1 MRVQGKTPQPGDKQ
15 VHQQHTKR
23 DNSLRTSCLSVI
35 TAPSISEDPVL
46 SSYLH
51 TPAGTEL
58 PRAADIVC
66 LVLRTP
72 WCART
77 FPGTGAQIPDWFWLF
92 PADSQA
98 PFHCKKQIKE
108 SVRQQEMMALSTLC
122 STHRRGLQLHDALF
136 WFPLSLHQIPPEKN
150 KDSFVTASVAYNQL
164 LVSQHKTSSGR
175 CQRQEVSRWH
185 FYKA

>member
-1 MRVQGKTPQPGDKQ
+1 MNPQPGDKWGTQ
-15 VHQQHTKR
+15 KEPTHQQHTKI
-23 DNSLRTSCLSVI
+23 DNSLRTRCLTVA
-35 TAPSISEDPVL
+35 TVPPSSEDPVS

-58 PRAADIVC
+58 PQAADIVC

-77 FPGTGAQIPDWFWLF
+77 SPGTGAQIPDGLWLL

-98 PFHCKKQIKE
+98 SSLCNKQIKE
-108 SVRQQEMMALSTLC
+108 SVRQQEMMALNTLC

-136 WFPLSLHQIPPEKN
+136 WLPLSFHQIPPEKV
-150 KDSFVTASVAYNQL
+150 K
-164 LVSQHKTSSGR
+164 
-175 CQRQEVSRWH
+175 E
-185 FYKA
+185 